1 MKKITLL
8 FAAILSGFAMNAQ
21 ITLTH
26 NTDNTITG
34 TNSVACQGGDNLQ
47 ARVFILGD
55 FGITEAF
62 EITEGAIGVQSIG
75 ADVNLTVNIYEVDD
89 LFPAGFPASANL
101 LGSQAVVVP
110 FGSDLTIVDYTFD
123 TPIVVPAGTERIL
136 VEVAQEL
143 DGISWFI
150 GGTAAQIDHPW
161 LASVQCEVFEY
172 LAPADIGF
180 PDAHYYIN
188 VTGDEVLS
196 LNDNLLS
203 QVSIFPVP
211 ATDVI
216 NVKAPSS
223 MEITDVALFDL
234 LGKNTGAIFSNGQ
247 INVSNLTRGVY
258 MLTIKTSEGTLTQK
272 VVKK

>member
-8 FAAILSGFAMNAQ
+8 FATVLSAVAIQAQ
-21 ITLTH
+21 TILTH
-26 NTDNTITG
+26 NTGETITAA
-34 TNSVACQGGDNLQ
+34 NSVACQGGDNLQ
-47 ARVFILGD
+47 ARVFILND
-55 FGITEAF
+55 FGITGDF
-62 EITEGAIGVQSIG
+62 EITAGALGVQTID

-89 LFPAGFPASANL
+89 LFPTGFPASATL

-136 VEVAQEL
+136 VEVSQEL

-203 QVSIFPVP
+203 QISIFPVP

-216 NVKAPSS
+216 NVKVPSS
-223 MEITDVALFDL
+223 MEVNEVALFDI
-234 LGKNTGAIFSNGQ
+234 LGKNTGVSFSNGQ
-247 INVSNLTRGVY
+247 INVANLSRGVY
-258 MLTIKTSEGTLTQK
+258 MLTVKTSEGTLTQK

>member
-1 MKKITLL
+1 
-8 FAAILSGFAMNAQ
+8 
-21 ITLTH
+21 
-26 NTDNTITG
+26 
-34 TNSVACQGGDNLQ
+34 
-47 ARVFILGD
+47 
-55 FGITEAF
+55 
-62 EITEGAIGVQSIG
+62 
-75 ADVNLTVNIYEVDD
+75 
-89 LFPAGFPASANL
+89 
-101 LGSQAVVVP
+101 
-110 FGSDLTIVDYTFD
+110 
-123 TPIVVPAGTERIL
+123 VVPAGTERIL

-161 LASVQCEVFEY
+161 LASVQCNVFEY

-180 PDAHYYIN
+180 PNAHYYIN

>member
-8 FAAILSGFAMNAQ
+8 FAAVLSAVAIQAQ
-21 ITLTH
+21 TTLTH
-26 NTDNTITG
+26 NTDDTITA

-47 ARVFILGD
+47 ARVFILDD
-55 FGITEAF
+55 FGISGDF
-62 EITEGAIGVQSIG
+62 EITEGAIGVQSIS
-75 ADVNLTVNIYEVDD
+75 ADVNLTVNIYIVDD
-89 LFPAGFPASANL
+89 LFPTGFPGSATL
-101 LGSQAVVVP
+101 LGSQMVIVP

-123 TPIVVPAGTERIL
+123 TPVVVPAGTERIL

-150 GGTAAQIDHPW
+150 GGTAGQVDHPW
-161 LASVQCEVFEY
+161 LASVQCEVFDY

-180 PDAHYYIN
+180 PDAHYYIT
-188 VTGDEVLS
+188 VTGDESLS
-196 LNDNLLS
+196 LGDNLLS

-223 MEITDVALFDL
+223 IEITEVALFDL
-234 LGKNTGAIFSNGQ
+234 LGRNTGATISNGQ
-247 INVSNLTRGVY
+247 INVSDLSRGVY
-258 MLTIKTSEGTLTQK
+258 MLTVKTSEGTLTQK